1 MGERVQRIVGNAYPY
16 YPSTKLPLSFPKLTP
31 HDNRDNK
38 AIKSQDRA
46 IKIIRSKE
54 ELFWNICFY
63 FKLIALPT
71 EFLFGGM
78 YEFQQDKAAK
88 YELAA
93 LPHHSWCFV
102 SKSLTNNKQRRRE
115 RDGLEKYYECD
126 KILKRVHP
134 TLYSSLKPM
143 VKDKLYEALG
153 LVLQRRGVI
162 RDQRIDPNRS
172 KIVDPRIKRG
182 DDFVMNEPLYRMF
195 GKLLCMEADGRNSVL
210 AYAKSFNKSCSRLPS
225 VHKDRLVPYQ
235 DNGIKNDYAS
245 RIQDM
250 LLLVEDTYHVS
261 MSSRH
266 QKIKSNEE
274 EGLLGSTTDEE
285 KSFFDIDP
293 NSFHN
298 ILENH
303 TFSQL
308 VQINERAQK
317 QIDFIIKNQANQQ
330 KEKQRN

>member
-1 MGERVQRIVGNAYPY
+1 MGKNLDKFMSFTMMDLNGISRPKHDDHAANNKLFRKTFNLFSYERLHERVQRIVGNAYPY

-102 SKSLTNNKQRRRE
+102 PKSLTNNKQRRRE

-143 VKDKLYEALG
+143 VKDKLYEALI
-153 LVLQRRGVI
+153 LVLQQRG
-162 RDQRIDPNRS
+162 
-172 KIVDPRIKRG
+172 
-182 DDFVMNEPLYRMF
+182 L
-195 GKLLCMEADGRNSVL
+195 
-210 AYAKSFNKSCSRLPS
+210 
-225 VHKDRLVPYQ
+225 
-235 DNGIKNDYAS
+235 
-245 RIQDM
+245 IQDEQM
-250 LLLVEDTYHVS
+250 
-261 MSSRH
+261 
-266 QKIKSNEE
+266 KS
-274 EGLLGSTTDEE
+274 L
-285 KSFFDIDP
+285 
-293 NSFHN
+293 
-298 ILENH
+298 
-303 TFSQL
+303 
-308 VQINERAQK
+308 
-317 QIDFIIKNQANQQ
+317 
-330 KEKQRN
+330 